1 MNNIIIAIL
10 TILFGLI
17 LGAVWYRYG
26 ERFDQKAL
34 KPKCWEI
41 LHYHSKE
48 RFPLYIVHLKS
59 IVAGVL
65 LIALALTNYKYKNQI
80 TTVIG
85 AAIIG
90 LHIYQWINEMQM
102 IAAKGKL

>member
-1 MNNIIIAIL
+1 MNTLSIVLNIV
-10 TILFGLI
+10 FGLV

-26 ERFDQKAL
+26 ERFNQKAL

-41 LHYHSKE
+41 LHYYSKE
-48 RFPLYIVHLKS
+48 RFQLYIVHLKS
-59 IVAGVL
+59 ILAG
-65 LIALALTNYKYKNQI
+65 LILIILSLTNYKYKNQI
-80 TTVIG
+80 ITVIG

-102 IAAKGKL
+102 IDAKGKL

>member
-1 MNNIIIAIL
+1 MIIGVIL
-10 TILFGLI
+10 TIVFGLI

-34 KPKCWEI
+34 TPKCWEI

-48 RFPLYIVHLKS
+48 RFPLYVVHLKS
-59 IVAGVL
+59 IIAGFVL
-65 LIALALTNYKYKNQI
+65 VVLSLTNYKYKNIII
-80 TTVIG
+80 TIIG
-85 AAIIG
+85 SAIIG

-102 IAAKGKL
+102 ISAKGKL

>member
-1 MNNIIIAIL
+1 MNNIMIVIL
-10 TILFGLI
+10 NIVFGLI

-48 RFPLYIVHLKS
+48 KFPLYIVHLKS
-59 IVAGVL
+59 ILAGFI
-65 LIALALTNYKYKNQI
+65 LIILSLTNYSYKNQI
-80 TTVIG
+80 ITVIG

-90 LHIYQWINEMQM
+90 LHIYQWVNEMQM
-102 IAAKGKL
+102 IDAKGKL